1 MKNFLVDLLLG
12 TKYFFAEG
20 YIEVLNG
27 FSPFIGYCLIFS
39 TIVNCILTI
48 FPLQIGDPNWE
59 LSTISQFLGQIWGLL
74 VGFGF
79 VLLGFSSTEDSGV
92 GSSQIAFLKTAR
104 WLSLLLAFLFVLAV
118 PWILVDSSKLVQIN
132 IEKSIQFQN
141 RRFGEISNIE
151 NKVQTMTDVNQIKQ
165 LAQQMHVDNNG
176 ATFYGLS
183 LVDSRERMRLG
194 LDNLGKKYA
203 DSLAAEVQE
212 KASVITKKAIYNIT
226 NCIILALVFLRIW
239 SKIGSVKVSTGYYDS

>member
-12 TKYFFAEG
+12 TKYFFVEG
-20 YIEVLNG
+20 YIEILNG
-27 FSPFIGYCLIFS
+27 LSPFIGYCLIFS
-39 TIVNCILTI
+39 TIVNSILTI

-118 PWILVDSSKLVQIN
+118 PLILVDSHKLIQNN
-132 IEKSIQFQN
+132 IEKSIQLQN
-141 RRFGEISNIE
+141 RRFGEITNIE
-151 NKVQTMTDVNQIKQ
+151 KKVQTMTDVNQIKQ
-165 LAQQMHVDNNG
+165 LAQQLHVDNNG

-183 LVDSRERMRLG
+183 LVDSRERMRIG
-194 LDNLGKKYA
+194 LDNSAKQYA
-203 DSLAAEVQE
+203 DSLTAEVQE
-212 KASVITKKAIYNIT
+212 KTSVITKKAIYNIT
-226 NCIILALVFLRIW
+226 NCIILALVFLRIG
-239 SKIGSVKVSTGYYDS
+239 SKIGSIGISKGYYDS